1 MKKLFGLLL
10 LVLVSCRSEEQ
21 IATRVTGFDDN
32 PVANGEGLS
41 LDTVG
46 MVPLEAGD
54 KMLSVV
60 QSVNVWDTIIA
71 VHATNGLFA
80 YNKDGR
86 YLFQYGRKGHG
97 SGEYV
102 SLQTAYYDKKKKTVN
117 IIDGYRNRI
126 LEYSL
131 DGRFMEAHDNK
142 TSRFAW
148 VNRCVLLPDAKMF
161 CSNMLYQDVTDVYSC
176 YDAREFTKETLYRF
190 QGETAGTGEY
200 LGHHPFTVVEDGVDY
215 VVPYGNTVYEYTL
228 SGDRRPLF
236 VVETDKK
243 VLSDEE
249 LRNIKDFSIFRYG
262 KELENNHFVGFTD
275 IFDMGTLYVLS
286 FNSLYYFL
294 VDKSSMKGRVYNAA
308 IPTELKHMPLVHLN
322 SQYGR
327 DFIIG
332 YVLPQEVKRWKV
344 SASCRDENLL
354 KLKRMCDGMSDDG
367 NPVLLFYR
375 LS

>member
-1 MKKLFGLLL
+1 MKKLLGLLL
-10 LVLVSCRSEEQ
+10 LVVFSCKSEEQ

-32 PVANGEGLS
+32 PIANGEGLS
-41 LDTVG
+41 LDSVR
-46 MVPLEAGD
+46 MVPLEAGVNI
-54 KMLSVV
+54 LSVV
-60 QSVNVWDTIIA
+60 QSVDVRDTIIA

-97 SGEYV
+97 AGEYA
-102 SLQTAYYDKKKKTVN
+102 SLQTAYYDERQKTVN
-117 IIDGYRNRI
+117 IIDGPGNRI

-131 DGRFMEAHDNK
+131 DGRFMGVHDNK

-161 CSNMLYQDVTDVYSC
+161 CSNMLYHDMTDVYC
-176 YDAREFTKETLYRF
+176 WYDTRDFTKENLYRF

-200 LGHHPFTVVEDGVDY
+200 LGHHPFTVVEGGVDY
-215 VVPYGNTVYEYTL
+215 VVPYGNTVCEYTL

-236 VVETDKK
+236 VVETKKK

-249 LRNIKDFSIFRYG
+249 QRNIKDFSIFRYG
-262 KELENNHFVGFTD
+262 KELKGNRFVGFTD
-275 IFDMGTLYVLS
+275 IFDMGKQYILS

-294 VDKSSMKGRVYNAA
+294 VDKSSMKGRIYSAA
-308 IPTELKHMPLVHLN
+308 IPAELKHMPLVHLN